1 MTAPRDR
8 SAADLPVAPARRKP
22 AGPARRPPL
31 LAQGIA
37 PAAVGAALLVL
48 AEPGTGALLAGVLV
62 VQLVLTLGLLALL
75 DAPSADG
82 IFVTTAATAL
92 VGDVLVLRAGGDVG
106 SLAGVVAAGL
116 VAALLYQLFRRQRE
130 RVTESLAD
138 AFLVL
143 VVVCSLCCLLAL
155 RDRPGGEQALDVALA
170 AGLACLLAGRLG
182 DMVLA
187 RPVLALG
194 ATRGWPG
201 LVLGLGAGVAAA
213 AVLAGDSSAL
223 AGSRAALLGLA
234 VAATVAT
241 ADLAVDLGAAELR
254 NNRRDARR
262 VSALTPVSLLLPFAA
277 LAPVALVAGRLV
289 LP

>member
-1 MTAPRDR
+1 M
-8 SAADLPVAPARRKP
+8 LLQGV
-22 AGPARRPPL
+22 GPAL
-31 LAQGIA
+31 
-37 PAAVGAALLVL
+37 VG
-48 AEPGTGALLAGVLV
+48 GALLALAAPGPGWLLAGVVVLQVLLV
-62 VQLVLTLGLLALL
+62 LGLLALV
-75 DAPSADG
+75 DAPAGDG
-82 IFVTTAATAL
+82 IFLITAAAAV
-92 VGDVLVLRAGGDVG
+92 VGDVLVLEAGGDVG
-106 SLAGVVAAGL
+106 SLAGVCAVGL
-116 VAALLYQLFRRQRE
+116 VAVLLQQLCRRQRE

-143 VVVCSLCCLLAL
+143 VLASSVACLLAL
-155 RDRPGGEQALDVALA
+155 RDRPGGDEALDVALA

-213 AVLAGDSSAL
+213 AFVAGDGGAVQ
-223 AGSRAALLGLA
+223 GSRAALLGLA
-234 VAATVAT
+234 IAATVAT

-262 VSALTPVSLLLPFAA
+262 VSALTPVSLLLPYAA